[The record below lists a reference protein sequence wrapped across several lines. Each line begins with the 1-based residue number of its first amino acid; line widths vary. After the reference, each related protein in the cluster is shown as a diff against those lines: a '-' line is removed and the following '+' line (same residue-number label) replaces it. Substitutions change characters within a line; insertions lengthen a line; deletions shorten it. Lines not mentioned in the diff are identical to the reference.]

1 MKMKKKERM
10 KMKKTMIMTKMKAME
25 HTMKA
30 TAETEGLRGMEV
42 TKKVESR
49 TNKMLMKVAWMKMR
63 KETR

>member
-1 MKMKKKERM
+1 
-10 KMKKTMIMTKMKAME
+10 
-25 HTMKA
+25 MKA